1 MSGGGSDEV
10 RGIGGGGRRTEA
22 QAPAVG
28 LTAAVGP
35 HCRRLDG
42 GTHCGLVLHVPRVA
56 WSVCLSV
63 CLFVLYTETQAPAVG
78 LSTAVGPHCRRL
90 DGGTHCGLVLHVP
103 HVAWSLCLSVC
114 LVHSY
119 SSTCCGTLYS
129 SGTSLSLT
137 GWRYALRPSA
147 TCAARSVV
155 CVFVT
160 IVTPCRYGRNDR
172 ERGPKGPRV

>member
-103 HVAWSLCLSVC
+103 RVAWSLCLSVC
-114 LVHSY
+114 LS
-119 SSTCCGTLYS
+119 CTLILKHLLWD
-129 SGTSLSLT
+129 SLQQWDLIVVDWMEVRT
-137 GWRYALRPSA
+137 
-147 TCAARSVV
+147 AA
-155 CVFVT
+155 
-160 IVTPCRYGRNDR
+160 
-172 ERGPKGPRV
+172 